1 MGINVYPAVSTATSL
16 VKKKVTSL
24 PSTPSN
30 IKDYP
35 YGSSHG
41 TATGGAAIKYANN
54 TWVIIEPGGRILTST
69 DRLTWNFLHNNLLA
83 EMAKYVDAYV
93 PTYRPTHAC
102 KSLEYGDGKWM
113 AYFSNSLLM
122 TSTDL
127 VTWTVALDLSSSSS
141 NTGRGTGLNKAGATG
156 SVAWN
161 GTANLW
167 MLVNAGKFVFT
178 SPDGTT
184 WTERT
189 TNWTTAA
196 GATAVPGKVAWANQ
210 LFIITDDLGQIITS
224 SDAITFTLRTAV
236 FGGTA
241 ARDIATNGLG
251 SNASATT
258 VIVGASG
265 KWAYSTN
272 GTTWTA
278 NTANGTINHTNVIW
292 DGFRFVVNSTT
303 AATAYYSATGQGGL
317 AATATPTSLTAGV
330 ALSQQLASD
339 GTGKVCIATVTGFI
353 TSADV
358 TVSWATFSTVVT
370 LGTNESVSTSTNID
384 NKRYSCVDG
393 SGKIWLTQGKL
404 GKVFVS
410 TDNTGTN
417 WVYHNS
423 ALTNITNTTTPNDI
437 IITGLW
443 YLNNTL
449 FAANNTSGLR
459 VSTDNGTTWSS
470 TITGFSNNIIGIAYG
485 NGIYIAIT
493 QTAVGPSSTTSV
505 FRSTN
510 GTSWTGISSGST
522 GGATAKLFYNNGAAV
537 YDTFVCRTITFDSSQ
552 PTGWFEIIADA
563 NTSSQSV
570 VTRTV
575 NGTYWW
581 DGLAGVGTSDYIT
594 YQQDF
599 PGQISPTSTTFVQIT
614 QGAEYAPSAN
624 GWQKGGLQAEVG
636 EGKSV
641 LFLRYSNSAS
651 NNISFLVY
659 RNNGNYLTTRN
670 YYTACKVNGP
680 AIGLNPDVASL
691 TSISNYPNIVE
702 PMYLNYNANMGW
714 IAVYYCYTAAPAIY
728 NYVVV
733 SSTDGI
739 TWDYV
744 GSIPGLA
751 GTANEYPFIFTNETD
766 KLFIVTSTLTT
777 NTLSSPENV
786 YVFSTSSVDANN

>member
-1 MGINVYPAVSTATSL
+1 MGVNVYPSVTTSSL
-16 VKKKVTSL
+16 VKKKVTGL

-41 TATGGAAIKYANN
+41 TATGGAAIKFANN
-54 TWVIIEPGGRILTST
+54 TWVMIQPGGRILTST
-69 DRLTWNFLHNNLLA
+69 DRLTWNFVHNNLLV
-83 EMAKYVDAYV
+83 EMSTYVDAYV

-102 KSLEYGDGKWM
+102 KSLEFGNGRWM
-113 AYFSNSLLM
+113 AYFSNSLLL

-127 VTWTVALDLSSSSS
+127 VTWTVVLDLSSPTS
-141 NTGRGTGLNKAGATG
+141 NTGRGTGLNKVGATG
-156 SVAWN
+156 CIAWN

-167 MLVNAGKFVFT
+167 MLVNAGKFIFT

-189 TNWTTAA
+189 TNWTTVA
-196 GATAVPGKVAWANQ
+196 GATAVPNKVIWANQ
-210 LFIITDDLGQIITS
+210 LFIVIDSLGQIVTS
-224 SDAITFTLRTAV
+224 SDGITYTLRTAV

-241 ARDIATNGLG
+241 ANDIATNGLG

-258 VIVGASG
+258 VIVAAAG

-272 GTTWTA
+272 GTTWTI
-278 NTANGTINHTNVIW
+278 NTANSTIVHTNCIW

-303 AATAYYSATGQGGL
+303 AATAYYSTTGQGGL
-317 AATATPTSLTAGV
+317 AATATPTGLTAGV

-339 GTGKVCIATVTGFI
+339 GTGKVAAATVTGFI

-358 TVSWATFSTVVT
+358 TVSWAAFSTIAT
-370 LGTNESVSTSTNID
+370 LGANESVNSSVNVD
-384 NKRYSCVDG
+384 NKRLSCVDG
-393 SGKIWLTQGKL
+393 TGKIWLTQQKL
-404 GKVFVS
+404 GKVFTS

-423 ALTNITNTTTPNDI
+423 ALTNITNTTTANDVTI
-437 IITGLW
+437 SGLW

-449 FAANNTSGLR
+449 FAANSTAGLR

-470 TITGFSNNIIGIAYG
+470 TITGFGSNIIGMAYG

-493 QTAVGPSSTTSV
+493 AVAVGASSTTSV
-505 FRSTN
+505 WRSTN
-510 GTSWTGISSGST
+510 GTSWTGIASGST
-522 GGATAKLFYNNGAAV
+522 GGATSRLFYNAGTVA
-537 YDTFVCRTITFDSSQ
+537 YDAHVCRTITFDSSQ

-563 NTSSQSV
+563 GTTAAAV

-594 YQQDF
+594 YQQDL
-599 PGQISPTSTTFVQIT
+599 PGQVSPTSTTSIQVT
-614 QGAEYAPSAN
+614 MGAEYAPSAN
-624 GWQKGGLQAEVG
+624 SFNKGGLQARVA

-641 LFLRYSNSAS
+641 LFTRYSNSAI
-651 NNISFLVY
+651 NNLSFLVY

-680 AIGLNPDVASL
+680 AIGLNADVSSL
-691 TSISNYPNIVE
+691 TSIANFPQIVE

-714 IAVYYCYTAAPAIY
+714 VAVYYCQTAAPVTYSYI
-728 NYVVV
+728 VV

-739 TWDYV
+739 TWDLV
-744 GSIPGLA
+744 GTVPALNSTGA
-751 GTANEYPFIFTNETD
+751 EYPFIFTNETD
-766 KLFIVTSTLTT
+766 KLFIVTSTITT
-777 NTLSSPENV
+777 NTSVSPENV
-786 YVFSTSSVDANN
+786 YVFSTSSVAANN